1 MISGMSAPAQ
11 RPPAP
16 PPTGTV
22 TFLFSDI
29 EGSTRLLERL
39 GNGYDEAL
47 RRHRREMRRAFV
59 EHRGVERGTEGDSF
73 FVAFADAREAV
84 AAAAD
89 ATRNLAAVDW
99 PDSNPVLVR
108 IGLHTGEGRL
118 VDGDYVGMDVHR
130 AARIAAAGHGGQ
142 VLLSQSTRILVER
155 SLPPGVALRDMG
167 EHGLK
172 DLPDPEHL
180 YQLEIEDLPTD
191 FPALRSLA
199 RVVANLPAQLSSIV
213 GREADVAAVRALL
226 ERSRLVTVT
235 GPGGTGKTR
244 LTQEVAEE
252 VVAGGSIDVAFVPL
266 EVLTE
271 ADLIPVEIIR
281 ALHLDVAAARD
292 PMERLVE
299 HLAGRRTLLVLDNL
313 EQLPGAGMV
322 VKSLLDRVSELSAL
336 VSSQAALHVAG
347 EQEYPLDPL
356 VAPTGDWSTKD
367 LEALTENP
375 AVRLFIDRA
384 RAVRPDFALDATN
397 AAAIVAICTQLDG
410 LPLAIELAAAQVKL
424 FSPESILARVSG
436 RLDALA
442 SRRDDLP
449 ARQRTLRATVAWS
462 YNLLSDDAQRLF
474 RRLAAFSGGARL
486 PELEAM
492 AEADPPIPDAI
503 GALETLV
510 DRSLVNVRHGYGTD
524 ERFVLLETM
533 RTFGREL
540 LHDLGEAAAING
552 THAAIYRDLAKRAEP
567 EYYRADRR
575 AWLERVA
582 AEHDNLRSALDQL
595 VSAGDL
601 PAALDLVS
609 DLWRF
614 WQQRGHLI
622 EGRQRLDDLLAAA
635 DAPGAPRI
643 SSFIRSRAEEA
654 AGSIR
659 YWTSNER
666 RTPQPFYER
675 SLELARESG
684 DRGRI
689 AWAMYNLAFAHDFV
703 PSPDFGD
710 MNIERANELRTDAL
724 AIFRELGDNRG
735 IAESLWAMGGNAL
748 IMLHDPARA
757 RRILEEAL
765 PELEQVG
772 DLYGMGWA
780 RISLGMLTGIE
791 GNLDLAE
798 RLVLEAAELFVR
810 DGDVAGEIVSVE
822 ALGAVAA
829 RRGDTVTAVR
839 LGAAANAA
847 ARKIG
852 LELPRIPPII
862 DPIERAEAQLSPGD
876 LQQEREIG
884 VAIGAKS
891 ILSTALEARRSGR
904 HDHQEVAGQ
913 VGAPP

>member
-1 MISGMSAPAQ
+1 MISGMSPAAEH
-11 RPPAP
+11 PPAP

-39 GNGYDEAL
+39 GNRYDEVL
-47 RRHRREMRRAFV
+47 QRHRSEMRRAFAD
-59 EHRGVERGTEGDSF
+59 HGGVERGTEGDSF
-73 FVAFADAREAV
+73 FVAFPDAREAV

-99 PDSNPVLVR
+99 PDSAQVRVR

-155 SLPPGVALRDMG
+155 NLPPGSDLRDMG

-172 DLPDPEHL
+172 DLPAPEHL
-180 YQLEIEDLPTD
+180 YQLDIDGLPTE
-191 FPALRSLA
+191 FPAIRSLA
-199 RVVANLPAQLSSIV
+199 RAVANLPAQLPSIL
-213 GREADVAAVRALL
+213 GRETEVEAVRALL
-226 ERSRLVTVT
+226 EASRLVTVT

-244 LTQEVAEE
+244 LTQEVAQA
-252 VVAGGSIDVAFVPL
+252 VVAGGSSDVAFVPL

-271 ADLIPVEIIR
+271 ATLMPVEIIR
-281 ALHLDVAAARD
+281 ALHLDIAAARD
-292 PMERLVE
+292 PLERLVE

-322 VKSLLDRVSELSAL
+322 VKSLLDRVSEVSVL

-347 EQEYPLDPL
+347 EQEYALGPL
-356 VAPTGDWSTKD
+356 VAPPGDSAKKG
-367 LEALTENP
+367 LEALAQNP
-375 AVRLFIDRA
+375 AVRLFIERA
-384 RAVRPDFALDATN
+384 RAVRADFELDATN
-397 AAAIVAICTQLDG
+397 AEAIVAICAQLDG

-436 RLDALA
+436 RLDALT

-449 ARQRTLRATVAWS
+449 VRQRTLRATVAWS
-462 YNLLSDDAQRLF
+462 YDLLPEDAQRLF

-486 PELEAM
+486 PELEAI
-492 AEADPPIPDAI
+492 AEADPPIADPI

-510 DRSLVNVRHGYGTD
+510 DRSLVNVRHGSGTD
-524 ERFVLLETM
+524 DRFVLLETM

-540 LHDLGEAAAING
+540 LRDLGEAGAVYG
-552 THAAIYRDLAKRAEP
+552 RHAAIYRDLAKRAEP

-595 VSAGDL
+595 VVAGDL
-601 PAALDLVS
+601 AAALDLAS

-614 WQQRGHLI
+614 WQQRGHLV
-622 EGRQRLDDLLAAA
+622 EGRQRLDELLAAA
-635 DAPGAPRI
+635 DAPGAPTVGP
-643 SSFIRSRAEEA
+643 FTRSRAEEA

-666 RTPQPFYER
+666 RRPRPFYER

-684 DRGRI
+684 DRRRI

-703 PSPDFGD
+703 PSPDLGD
-710 MNIERANELRTDAL
+710 ANVERADELRTEAL
-724 AIFRELGDNRG
+724 ATFRELGDNRG

-748 IMLHDPARA
+748 IMQHDPARA

-780 RISLGMLTGIE
+780 RISLGMLNGIE
-791 GNLDLAE
+791 GNLDVAE
-798 RLVLEAAELFVR
+798 ALVLEAAELFLR

-822 ALGAVAA
+822 ALGAIGA
-829 RRGDTVTAVR
+829 RRGDPVSAVR

-847 ARKIG
+847 ARAIG

-862 DPIERAEAQLSPGD
+862 EPIERAEAQLSPED
-876 LQQEREIG
+876 LQREREIG

-891 ILSTALEARRSGR
+891 ILSTALAWRSERHGR
-904 HDHQEVAGQ
+904 QTVVGQ